1 MINQKKARLYNS
13 KIIDDLFK
21 KDKDALDIPV
31 NAARIFKPIIFK
43 KIPKKEDG
51 RCIKC
56 DARNL
61 CGGKFRCE
69 CNIDQQY
76 QKRWFIK

>member
-51 RCIKC
+51 RCI
-56 DARNL
+56 N
-61 CGGKFRCE
+61 FH
-69 CNIDQQY
+69 N
-76 QKRWFIK
+76 FIVSNYLIYILIH